1 MSGRIPQP
9 FIDDL
14 LERVDIVDVIDA
26 RIGLRKSGRNYSALC
41 PFHSEKSPSFS
52 VNPERQFY
60 YCFGCGAGGNAIG
73 FLMEY
78 ERLDFPAAV
87 EKLAAL
93 AGVEVP
99 HEGMTAR
106 PSTRQMELAACIDAA
121 AKWFCKQLAVH
132 PQATEARQYLTKRG
146 LGAETITRFSIGFAP
161 PGWENLLGALG
172 ASEPDRKLL
181 LEAGLL
187 VTRNDGSPY
196 DRFRHRIM
204 FPIRD
209 NRGRTVAFGGRVL
222 DDEKPKYLN
231 SPETALFHKG
241 QELYGLFEAR
251 QAVRQLD
258 SVLVVEGYIDVVML
272 AQHGIGNVSGTLGT
286 ALTSAHLQRLYRYTP
301 RVVFCFDGDD
311 AGRRAAARALD
322 AALAFMQDGRQA
334 AFLFLPEGEDPDSLV
349 RRVGGEAFRDLV
361 AAATPLS
368 EFLFE
373 HHANGID
380 LATMDGRAALS
391 KAVLPCIERIPG
403 TVFRELMR
411 NALAQCIGVT
421 TEQLPRAAGTA
432 ESSTPVPGELPP
444 PRIAPARQR
453 TMPHQSARQQVPG
466 LARNAIRL
474 LLQNP
479 ALIIHVPDDERLA
492 ALEEADLPLL
502 RQLAARLRV
511 SPQPTLGVVLGYWYD
526 TPEGELLA
534 RLAADNLVPGAD
546 IEREFCDLMAHLQQ
560 RGTRRDATQ
569 RLRELERIPFGQLSP
584 IQKSQYLELLKATKK

>member
-1 MSGRIPQP
+1 MSGRIPQQ

-14 LERVDIVDVIDA
+14 LERVDIVDVIDT
-26 RIGLRKSGRNYSALC
+26 RVNLRKSGKNYSALC

-52 VNPERQFY
+52 VSPERQFY

-99 HEGMTAR
+99 REGSAPR
-106 PSTRQMELAACIDAA
+106 ASPRQAELAVRIEAA
-121 AKWFCKQLAVH
+121 AKWFRAQLDSH
-132 PQATEARQYLTKRG
+132 PQAVEARQYLAGRG
-146 LGAETITRFSIGFAP
+146 VSDGTLERFGIGFAP
-161 PGWENLLGALG
+161 PGWENLLGVLG
-172 ASEPDRKLL
+172 TTEADRKLL
-181 LEAGLL
+181 LDAGLL
-187 VTRNDGSPY
+187 VTRDDGSPY

-222 DDEKPKYLN
+222 GDEKPKYLN

-258 SVLVVEGYIDVVML
+258 SVLVVEGYMDVVML
-272 AQHGIGNVSGTLGT
+272 AQHGVDNATGTLGT
-286 ALTSAHLQRLYRYTP
+286 ALTPTHLQRLYRYTP

-322 AALAFMQDGRQA
+322 IALAFMHDGRQA

-349 RRVGGEAFRDLV
+349 RRIGGDAFRELV
-361 AAATPLS
+361 TGAIPLS
-368 EFLFE
+368 AYLFE
-373 HHANGID
+373 HHARGID
-380 LATMDGRAALS
+380 LETMDGRAALS
-391 KAVLPCIERIPG
+391 KALLPAIERIPG
-403 TVFRELMR
+403 TVFRELLR
-411 NALAQCIGVT
+411 NALAARIGVST
-421 TEQLPRAAGTA
+421 AQLPRAAGTPKPA
-432 ESSTPVPGELPP
+432 SAAREEAPVPEVTPTSRRPTPP
-444 PRIAPARQR
+444 QGTRR
-453 TMPHQSARQQVPG
+453 VPG
-466 LARNAIRL
+466 SVRNAIRL

-479 ALIIHVPDDERLA
+479 ALLAHVPGDERLA
-492 ALEEADLPLL
+492 GLDEPDLPLF
-502 RQLAARLRV
+502 RQVVERLRATPRP
-511 SPQPTLGVVLGYWYD
+511 SLGVLLGYWYD

-534 RLAADNLVPGAD
+534 RLAAENLVPGAD
-546 IEREFCDLMAHLQQ
+546 VEQEFRDLMGHLLHCA
-560 RGTRRDATQ
+560 TRQDATQ
-569 RLRELERIPFGQLSP
+569 RLSELGRIPFAELSLA
-584 IQKSQYLELLKATKK
+584 QKAQYLELLKATKK

>member
-1 MSGRIPQP
+1 MSGRIPQQ

-41 PFHSEKSPSFS
+41 PFHNEKSPSFS

-87 EKLAAL
+87 ERLASV

-99 HEGMTAR
+99 HEGMPAR
-106 PSTRQMELAACIDAA
+106 ASTRQMELAASIDAA
-121 AKWFCKQLAVH
+121 ARWFCKQLTVH
-132 PQATEARQYLTKRG
+132 PQANEARQYLAKRG
-146 LGAETITRFSIGFAP
+146 LGTETIARFGIGFAP

-187 VTRNDGSPY
+187 VTRNDGTPY

-258 SVLVVEGYIDVVML
+258 SVLVVEGYMDVVML
-272 AQHGIGNVSGTLGT
+272 AQHGIANATGTLGT
-286 ALTSAHLQRLYRYTP
+286 ALTPAHLQRLYRYTP

-322 AALAFMQDGRQA
+322 TALAFMQDGRQA

-361 AAATPLS
+361 VAATPLS

-373 HHANGID
+373 HHASGID
-380 LATMDGRAALS
+380 LATVDGRAALS
-391 KAVLPCIERIPG
+391 KVLLPGIERIPG

-411 NALAQCIGVT
+411 NALAQRIGVT

-432 ESSTPVPGELPP
+432 ESSAPVPRELPP
-444 PRIAPARQR
+444 SRIPPAPQRTPPHQPAR
-453 TMPHQSARQQVPG
+453 QVPG
-466 LARNAIRL
+466 LVRNAIRL

-479 ALIIHVPDDERLA
+479 ALITLVPDDERLA

-502 RQLAARLRV
+502 RQLVQRLRV
-511 SPQPTLGVVLGYWYD
+511 APQPTLGVVLGYWYD
-526 TPEGELLA
+526 TPDGELLA
-534 RLAADNLVPGAD
+534 RLAADNPVPGAD
-546 IEREFCDLMAHLQQ
+546 VEREFCDLMTHLQH
-560 RGTRRDATQ
+560 RVTRQDATQ

-584 IQKSQYLELLKATKK
+584 IQKSQYLELLKATKR